1 MFECYHVPL
10 KGVLEGTLLLL
21 RWREHRRAGSDA
33 RLGSTL
39 QLLRKRSVW
48 TLGMAALKDK
58 VFFCGVCC
66 SELTDP
72 DRSSFTACG
81 HLLCSP
87 CYKTPN
93 MCPVCNQASQILS
106 ISQVE
111 KNPSYGVLFQSVPAM
126 LKQATATL
134 QASAHACTKSQA
146 IRLLSFPFNLSFPTR
161 DSNLFSSA
169 QFQVQQFQIIRTK
182 QNEKIQHLE
191 NKTAVLEQSHAAKCS
206 ELRCAARHSINS
218 LLQSV
223 SCLQI

>member
-1 MFECYHVPL
+1 
-10 KGVLEGTLLLL
+10 
-21 RWREHRRAGSDA
+21 
-33 RLGSTL
+33 
-39 QLLRKRSVW
+39 
-48 TLGMAALKDK
+48 MAALKDK

-72 DRSSFTACG
+72 DRSSFTECG

-93 MCPVCNQASQILS
+93 MCPICNHASQILS

-111 KNPSYGVLFQSVPAM
+111 KLSSCGVLFQSVPAM
-126 LKQATATL
+126 LKQVTATF

-146 IRLLSFPFNLSFPTR
+146 IRLLSTPFNLSCPDVH

-182 QNEKIQHLE
+182 QHEKIQHLE
-191 NKTAVLEQSHAAKCS
+191 NKAAVLEQSHAAKCS

-218 LLQSV
+218 LPQSV

>member
-1 MFECYHVPL
+1 
-10 KGVLEGTLLLL
+10 
-21 RWREHRRAGSDA
+21 
-33 RLGSTL
+33 
-39 QLLRKRSVW
+39 
-48 TLGMAALKDK
+48 MAALKDK

-72 DRSSFTACG
+72 DRSSFTECG

-111 KNPSYGVLFQSVPAM
+111 KIPSCGVLFQSVPAM

-134 QASAHACTKSQA
+134 Q
-146 IRLLSFPFNLSFPTR
+146 
-161 DSNLFSSA
+161 
-169 QFQVQQFQIIRTK
+169 FQMQQFQIIRTK

-206 ELRCAARHSINS
+206 ELRLCKQQLAETGRSVAPSPSHGSYPNLSQGEKARFNDSS
-218 LLQSV
+218 GRRVQGSV
-223 SCLQI
+223 TRKSCLSCSEK